1 MNQQSKTLPRAHV
14 TMLLAHRAMVRDL
27 DRIART
33 ADHLSRSTDLARGAA
48 LKGYTERI
56 FVIMEHHHRG
66 EDTLLWP
73 KLREAGAD
81 EEALALMTGEHEGLF
96 KAVHAW
102 HKAIEAFTPD
112 ATGAAE
118 LVQSTS
124 DLRELLGKHTADE
137 ERELADRLAPML
149 TEQLWKRFERGMVTS
164 APMWTLRFM
173 PPWLA
178 SVAQPSEQAGV
189 PAAPMVR
196 MFRGWLEKTQRT
208 AFGEHY

>member
-1 MNQQSKTLPRAHV
+1 MNQPSKTLPRAHV

-33 ADHLSRSTDLARGAA
+33 ADQLSRTPDPARAAA
-48 LKGYTERI
+48 LKAYAERI

-73 KLREAGAD
+73 RLREAGAD
-81 EEALALMTGEHEGLF
+81 AEVLALMTGEHEALI

-102 HKAIEAFTPD
+102 HQAIKGFTPD
-112 ATGAAE
+112 GGAAE
-118 LVQSTS
+118 LVQRTG
-124 DLRELLGKHTADE
+124 DVRELLVSHTSDE
-137 ERELADRLAPML
+137 ERELLDRLAPVL

-173 PPWLA
+173 PPWLS
-178 SVAQPSEQAGV
+178 SVAEPSERVGV
-189 PAAPMVR
+189 PAPPMVS
-196 MFRGWLEKTQRT
+196 MFRGWLERTQRA
-208 AFGEHY
+208 AFGDNY